1 MTVYYV
7 RNDGSDLNTGTLS
20 NTAGA
25 WETLT
30 KALGASGI
38 SGGDTLYIAP
48 GVYRETIEVGFA
60 STGSTTYVYY
70 SIRGGVIFIKSVR
83 CCIPCVGVFCFGMS
97 NLTQ

>member
-60 STGSTTYVYY
+60 STGSTTYVY
-70 SIRGGVIFIKSVR
+70 GDPKALNFTGVTPNIVR
-83 CCIPCVGVFCFGMS
+83 ITS
-97 NLTQ
+97 NTLYVRNYQS